1 MTFEGEVVSVHIAS
15 VGGEPMMEV
24 AQAQAVAGSGLAG
37 DRYAEGVGTYSKIQG
52 PHREVT
58 LIEIEAVEA
67 LARDHD
73 IHLDAGQ
80 SRRNIV
86 TRGVPLN
93 HLVGAEFLVGEV
105 RMRGVRLNEPC
116 RYFENLLGIE
126 GLHDALINRSGL
138 NARVLSEGS
147 IRAGDVIKR
156 A

>member
-24 AQAQAVAGSGLAG
+24 AEAQALAGTGLAG

-58 LIEIEAVEA
+58 LIEIEAIEA
-67 LARDHD
+67 LTRDHD

-93 HLVGAEFLVGEV
+93 HLVDAEFRVGDV
-105 RMRGVRLNEPC
+105 LMRGVRLNEPC
-116 RYFENLLGIE
+116 KYFENLLGIA

-138 NARVLSEGS
+138 NAQVLSEGP

-156 A
+156 I